1 MPRRLTPDRWLAVTT
16 GLLVIGGLLLVGSAS
31 HYVAMKGGGSP
42 WALLLRHAAFAV
54 VGVLASLGMLAIP
67 YWRLRERRLVASLL
81 WASAA
86 ALVVVLFMPAAG
98 GAHRWFRVGSIGIQ
112 PSEFVKIVV
121 IVFAA
126 ALLAARADRIHE
138 LRAVALPLGAVAG
151 TLAVLVAVEPDL
163 GSAVMMLAPAGAMLF
178 VAGLR
183 WLHIGAGALLA
194 CLGGVAAVLAEPYR
208 LQRIRTFLEPSADP
222 RDAGFQLA
230 QSIIAIGSG
239 GWTGA
244 GLGNGQQKAYFL
256 PAPHTDF
263 LFSVLAEELGLVGA
277 ALLVAAFVV
286 LLWRGVRTALRSPDP
301 FAFHLS
307 VGLTTLLVLQA
318 LVHVGVCLGMLP
330 TKGLPLPF
338 LSYGGSSLV
347 ASLAAMGL
355 LLNVSQHAA

>member
-1 MPRRLTPDRWLAVTT
+1 MPRRLSPDRWLAVTT
-16 GLLVIGGLLLVGSAS
+16 GLLVIGGLFLVGSAS

-42 WALLLRHAAFAV
+42 WALLLRHAAFVA
-54 VGVLASLGMLAIP
+54 VGVLVSLGMLAVP
-67 YWRLRERRLVASLL
+67 YWRLRERRLVAALL
-81 WASAA
+81 CASAA

-98 GAHRWFRVGSIGIQ
+98 GAHRWFRVGPIGVQ
-112 PSEFVKIVV
+112 PSEFVKLVV

-126 ALLAARADRIHE
+126 AVLAARGDRIHE
-138 LRAVALPLGAVAG
+138 LRAVALPIMGVVG
-151 TLAVLVAVEPDL
+151 GLAVLVAVEPDL
-163 GSAVMMLAPAGAMLF
+163 GSAVMMVAATGAMLF

-183 WLHIGAGALLA
+183 WRHIGGGLLVALLA
-194 CLGGVAAVLAEPYR
+194 GVAGVLAEPYR

-244 GLGNGQQKAYFL
+244 GLGHGQQKAYFL

-263 LFSVLAEELGLVGA
+263 LFSVLAEELGLIGA
-277 ALLVAAFVV
+277 GLLVAGFVV
-286 LLWRGVRTALRSPDP
+286 LLWRGVRTALRAPDP
-301 FAFHLS
+301 FAFHMA

-355 LLNVSQHAA
+355 LLNLSQHSS